1 MLSIRHTQKGDRMKQ
16 QKKLHVT
23 SLHHLLAY
31 GATEF
36 PQNVL
41 FRFERKGID
50 YAINYSEFYEYVKA
64 IAKGLIHTEL
74 NGKRIALIGETS
86 VEWIA
91 AYLATV
97 ISGGEV
103 VPLEASLNPE
113 QLINFVNL
121 AQCELVY
128 YSDAWAEYVED
139 HSAQMPGVRQLVRL
153 TDEVFAPKCAEPCT
167 VGSVA
172 RLSDFSKIGNAQHG
186 IPIPDTNPED
196 MCALLFTSGTT
207 GCSKGVMLSQKN
219 ICAVLNG
226 AYKLLHQFSSEDVL
240 LSVLPIHHTYELSCG
255 ILGPM
260 LFGCCICI
268 NDSLRHITKNLQK
281 YRPTVMMLVPLF
293 LEQFDKKIKA
303 SIEKQGKIR
312 SFGVGV
318 RMSRTLLRAR
328 IDVRARLF
336 AQIRQAFGGRLRYI
350 ISGGAALNPDLVDAF
365 RDIGI
370 TVSQGYGITECAPL
384 IAAVPLDAYNPKS
397 CGRILDGMQ
406 VFIDKANASDTY
418 GEIVVKG
425 DNVMLGY
432 YQNPEAT
439 AEVLTKGWF
448 YTGDYGYVDRDNYL
462 YITGRKKNVIV
473 LPGGKNVFPE
483 EIEEALAGLPLIEEC
498 VVLGRE
504 SGGDVI
510 ITAAVYPNRSY
521 AESIG
526 LLGDAEI
533 LARVKEDIRAVNRK
547 LVSYKQIRKVELRA
561 EPFEKTSTK
570 KIKRF
575 TVQ

>member
-1 MLSIRHTQKGDRMKQ
+1 MKQ

-23 SLHHLLAY
+23 SLHHLLAI

-41 FRFERKGID
+41 FRFERHGID
-50 YAINYSEFYEYVKA
+50 YAVTYSEFYEYVKS
-64 IAKGLIHTEL
+64 IARGLIHAGL
-74 NGKRIALIGETS
+74 NGKRTALIGETS

-103 VPLEASLNPE
+103 VPLEVSLDPA

-121 AQCELVY
+121 AQCELVF
-128 YSDAWAEYVED
+128 YSDSWTEHMES
-139 HSAQMPGVRQLVRL
+139 HTAQMPGVRQFARL
-153 TDEVFAPKCAEPCT
+153 TDETFAPKCAELCT
-167 VGSVA
+167 PGSVA
-172 RLSDFSKIGNAQHG
+172 RLSDFSKTGNARQE
-186 IPIPDTNPED
+186 IPIPDTDCEN

-219 ICAVLNG
+219 ICAVLND
-226 AYKLLHQFSSEDVL
+226 AYTLLHQFGSEDVL

-255 ILGPM
+255 ILAPM
-260 LFGCCICI
+260 LFGACICI
-268 NDSLRHITKNLQK
+268 NDSLKHITKNLQK

-293 LEQFDKKIKA
+293 LEQFDKKIKT
-303 SIEKQGKIR
+303 SIEKQGKTK
-312 SFGVGV
+312 SFEAGARV
-318 RMSRTLLRAR
+318 SRTLLKAR
-328 IDVRARLF
+328 IDIRAKLF
-336 AQIRQAFGGRLRYI
+336 SQIRQAFGGRLRYI
-350 ISGGAALNPDLVDAF
+350 LSGGAALNPALVDAF
-365 RDIGI
+365 RSIGI

-384 IAAVPLDAYNPKS
+384 VAVVPLDVYNPKS
-397 CGRILDGMQ
+397 CGKIIDGMQ
-406 VFIDKANASDTY
+406 VFIDKANASDPY

-439 AEVLTKGWF
+439 DEVLTKGWF
-448 YTGDYGYVDRDNYL
+448 YTGDYGYVDQDNYL

-483 EIEEALAGLPLIEEC
+483 EIEEALAGVPLIEEC

-504 SGGDVI
+504 NGGDII
-510 ITAAVYPNRSY
+510 ITAVVYPNRSY

-526 LLGDAEI
+526 LLSVEDI
-533 LARVKEDIRAVNRK
+533 RTRIKEDIRAVNRR
-547 LVSYKQIRKVELRA
+547 LVPYKQIRKVEFRT
-561 EPFEKTSTK
+561 EPFEKTSTR